1 MREGEGQERP
11 RQTITLQPGYQIP
24 ALPEYGQLGLAWVA
38 WLPHTMMGRAEVH
51 AVDSETGYRY
61 PKQFG
66 VPWGYNEI
74 VLHFSELGARLAGT
88 HERAWRLPTIQEL
101 MHVSAVCGAEYREL
115 YREGCWVWTHEGATE
130 HHALAVDLCTG
141 EFARRYRVEVEN
153 LFCRAVKSRVEVD
166 SIGEML
172 L

>member
-1 MREGEGQERP
+1 MREVQK
-11 RQTITLQPGYQIP
+11 ITLQPGYQIP

-38 WLPHTMMGRAEVH
+38 WVPHSGMGRAEVH

-66 VPWGYNEI
+66 APWAYNEI
-74 VLHFSELGARLAGT
+74 ALHFQDVPIYIQVQNPSRLY
-88 HERAWRLPTIQEL
+88 HWWRLPTIQEL

-115 YREGCWVWTHEGATE
+115 YRDGCWVWTNEGATE
-130 HHALAVDLCTG
+130 HHAVAVDLCTG